1 VFHALGTVVRRV
13 EIRDGGTSRGEG
25 DFDEVGLLLWRRVDK
40 AFPLFAGE
48 ESYWSKLR
56 SIIQYVTEYSSKTY

>member
-1 VFHALGTVVRRV
+1 VFHALGTIVRRV

-40 AFPLFAGE
+40 AFPLFPCKRRELLEQVAE
-48 ESYWSKLR
+48 HNP
-56 SIIQYVTEYSSKTY
+56 ICD